1 MDGGRGKL
9 LERSACWPM
18 SGGLAEGR
26 SDSGDGAWFLTPT
39 EKVTESRDCMELG
52 IACGGGSV
60 GDCVGDGI
68 KAVDNGVSWCDGWD
82 GEVVMT
88 EVDCV
93 RDAKAMVMY
102 WLPLQVRMG
111 SLPMLLV

>member
-1 MDGGRGKL
+1 
-9 LERSACWPM
+9 
-18 SGGLAEGR
+18 
-26 SDSGDGAWFLTPT
+26 
-39 EKVTESRDCMELG
+39 MELG
-52 IACGGGSV
+52 IACGGGSI
-60 GDCVGDGI
+60 GDDVGDGV